1 MAGDPFHMVWTRD
14 LRDFQREINKLRTA
28 ANKKKDVEKTVKDE
42 DNFKGKMDA
51 FWNETVGHVW
61 NDRSDPLWSHR
72 SQSTILSLTRK
83 IRFFFIYGSFFQYFK
98 FGTTPRVCDPR
109 SWRSVTSSA
118 TTPLTSW
125 SA

>member
-1 MAGDPFHMVWTRD
+1 MSDKTVEDTMAGDPFHMVWTRD
-14 LRDFQREINKLRTA
+14 LRDFQREINKLRNA

-83 IRFFFIYGSFFQYFK
+83 IRFFSFMY
-98 FGTTPRVCDPR
+98 R
-109 SWRSVTSSA
+109 SFSTSNLGQRPVSA
-118 TTPLTSW
+118 TRDPGG
-125 SA
+125 A